1 MIDKLPPLNIE
12 VEENILGGVLL
23 DPHAI
28 LRVVDILS
36 PEAFYI
42 ESHQVIYQA
51 ILDLYAQQKPT
62 DMLAVSSWLKDHKL
76 LKKTGGEAKLVQ
88 LLERTVSAVNIDH
101 LAHLVQEKY
110 QRRQLIATTQSITDL
125 AYDTTTP
132 IDSVLEQAEEKIFNI
147 STNKADRFKPE
158 TIESCLIDVFNQ
170 LGQDSPPL
178 YPTGLRDLDGMI
190 GGMVKQDLI
199 VIGARASM
207 GKTWLGCYLANYI
220 AANQQQPV
228 VFFSAEMSK
237 SQLTKRFLAMHSGID
252 SQRLIRNEVYEH
264 EYEALIAGLEK
275 LKQLPLIIDDTPASI
290 QNPSRMRSVLRRV
303 KSERGGLGLVVMD
316 YIQKLGDRAAG
327 NRAQAVGKLSGA
339 FKDIAKEFDV
349 PFVALA
355 QVNRGV
361 ESQSNKRPGMADIKD
376 SGDIEQDMDVGLLL
390 YREEYYDAQTEAR
403 GLMEIN
409 VAKNRN
415 GATGTC
421 QVTFEPTVGTFNDKE
436 KISQTDY
443 GRL

>member
-12 VEENILGGVLL
+12 VEENILGGLLL
-23 DPHAI
+23 DSLAI
-28 LRVVDILS
+28 LRIIDILN
-36 PEAFYI
+36 PDAFYI
-42 ESHQVIYQA
+42 ESHQVVYQA
-51 ILDLYAQQKPT
+51 ILDLHAQQKPT
-62 DMLAVSSWLKDHKL
+62 DLLAVSNWLKDHKL
-76 LKKTGGEAKLVQ
+76 LKKAGGEFKLVQ

-110 QRRQLIATTQSITDL
+110 QRRQLIAITQSISDL
-125 AYDTTTP
+125 AYDTATP
-132 IDSVLEQAEEKIFNI
+132 IDLVMEQAEEKIFNI

-158 TIESCLIDVFNQ
+158 TVESCLINVFNQ
-170 LGQDSPPL
+170 LGQDSLPL
-178 YPTGLRDLDGMI
+178 YPTGLKDLDGMI
-190 GGMVKQDLI
+190 GGLVKQDLI
-199 VIGARASM
+199 VIAARASM
-207 GKTWLGCYLANYI
+207 GKTWLGCYLANYL
-220 AANQQQPV
+220 ATTQQQPV

-252 SQRLIRNEVYEH
+252 SQRLIRNEIYEH
-264 EYEALIAGLEK
+264 EYEALVAGLEK

-303 KSERGGLGLVVMD
+303 QAERGSLGLVVMD

-349 PFVALA
+349 PFMALA

-361 ESQSNKRPGMADIKD
+361 ENQSNKRPGMADIKD

-390 YREEYYDAQTEAR
+390 YREEYYDAQTEAK

-421 QVTFEPTVGTFNDKE
+421 QVVFDPIVGGFSDK
-436 KISQTDY
+436 
-443 GRL
+443 G

>member
-1 MIDKLPPLNIE
+1 MMIDKLPPLNIE

-28 LRVVDILS
+28 LRVVDILN

-101 LAHLVQEKY
+101 LARLVQEKY

-125 AYDTTTP
+125 AYDTATP
-132 IDSVLEQAEEKIFNI
+132 IDSVMEQAEQKIFNI

-158 TIESCLIDVFNQ
+158 SIESCLIDVFNQ

-178 YPTGLRDLDGMI
+178 YQTGLRDLDGMI

-220 AANQQQPV
+220 ATTQQQPV

-390 YREEYYDAQTEAR
+390 YREEYYDTQTAAR

-421 QVTFEPTVGTFNDKE
+421 QVVFEPTVGSFSNK
-436 KISQTDY
+436 
-443 GRL
+443 G

>member
-51 ILDLYAQQKPT
+51 ILDLYAQHKPT

-101 LAHLVQEKY
+101 LACLVQEKY

-125 AYDTTTP
+125 AYDTATP
-132 IDSVLEQAEEKIFNI
+132 IDSVMEQAEEKIFNI

-170 LGQDSPPL
+170 ISQDSPPL

-190 GGMVKQDLI
+190 GGLVKQDLI

-220 AANQQQPV
+220 ATTQQQPV

-252 SQRLIRNEVYEH
+252 SQRLIRNEIYEH

-361 ESQSNKRPGMADIKD
+361 ESQANKRPGMADIKD

-390 YREEYYDAQTEAR
+390 YREEYYDAQTAAR

-421 QVTFEPTVGTFNDKE
+421 QVVFEAPVGSFKNK
-436 KISQTDY
+436 
-443 GRL
+443 G

>member
-1 MIDKLPPLNIE
+1 MRVQKGIIPNSHVQIWM
-12 VEENILGGVLL
+12 VLG
-23 DPHAI
+23 
-28 LRVVDILS
+28 
-36 PEAFYI
+36 
-42 ESHQVIYQA
+42 
-51 ILDLYAQQKPT
+51 
-62 DMLAVSSWLKDHKL
+62 
-76 LKKTGGEAKLVQ
+76 LVQ

-101 LAHLVQEKY
+101 LARLVQEKY

-125 AYDTTTP
+125 AYDTATP
-132 IDSVLEQAEEKIFNI
+132 IDSVMEQAEQKIFNI

-199 VIGARASM
+199 VIGARTSM
-207 GKTWLGCYLANYI
+207 GKTWLGCYLANYL
-220 AANQQQPV
+220 ATTQQQPV

-252 SQRLIRNEVYEH
+252 SQRLIRNEIYEH

-327 NRAQAVGKLSGA
+327 NRAQALGKLSGA

-349 PFVALA
+349 TFVALA

-390 YREEYYDAQTEAR
+390 YREEYYDPQTAAR

-415 GATGTC
+415 GATGIS
-421 QVTFEPTVGTFNDKE
+421 QVTFEPSTGTFSNK
-436 KISQTDY
+436 
-443 GRL
+443 G

>member
-12 VEENILGGVLL
+12 VEENILGGLLL
-23 DPHAI
+23 DSLAI
-28 LRVVDILS
+28 LRIIDILNS
-36 PEAFYI
+36 DAFYI
-42 ESHQVIYQA
+42 ESHQVVYQA
-51 ILDLYAQQKPT
+51 ILDLHAQQKPT
-62 DMLAVSSWLKDHKL
+62 DLLAVSSWLKDHKL
-76 LKKTGGEAKLVQ
+76 LKKAGGESKLVQ

-110 QRRQLIATTQSITDL
+110 QRRQLIAITQSISNL
-125 AYDTTTP
+125 AYNTATP
-132 IDSVLEQAEEKIFNI
+132 IDLVMEQAEEKIFNI

-158 TIESCLIDVFNQ
+158 TVESCLIDVFNQ
-170 LGQDSPPL
+170 LGQDLLPL

-190 GGMVKQDLI
+190 GGLVKQDLI

-207 GKTWLGCYLANYI
+207 GKTWLGCYLANYL
-220 AANQQQPV
+220 ATTKRQPV

-252 SQRLIRNEVYEH
+252 SQRLIRNEIYEH
-264 EYEALIAGLEK
+264 EYEALVAGLEK

-303 KSERGGLGLVVMD
+303 QAERGSLGLVVMD

-390 YREEYYDAQTEAR
+390 YREEYYDAQTDAK

-421 QVTFEPTVGTFNDKE
+421 QVVFDPIVGGFSDK
-436 KISQTDY
+436 
-443 GRL
+443 G

>member
-12 VEENILGGVLL
+12 VEENILGGLLL
-23 DPHAI
+23 DSHAI
-28 LRVVDILS
+28 RRVIDILNLD
-36 PEAFYI
+36 AFYI
-42 ESHQVIYQA
+42 ESHRTIYQA
-51 ILDLYAQQKPT
+51 ILDLHAQQKPT
-62 DMLAVSSWLKDHKL
+62 DLLAVSSWLKDRKL
-76 LKKTGGEAKLVQ
+76 LKKTGGESKLVQ

-110 QRRQLIATTQSITDL
+110 QRRQLIATTQSISDL

-132 IDSVLEQAEEKIFNI
+132 IDLVMEQAEEKIFNI

-158 TIESCLIDVFNQ
+158 TIENCLIDVFNQ
-170 LGQDSPPL
+170 LSQDSPPL
-178 YPTGLRDLDGMI
+178 YSTGLRDLDGMI
-190 GGMVKQDLI
+190 GGLVKQDLI
-199 VIGARASM
+199 VIAARASM
-207 GKTWLGCYLANYI
+207 GKTWLGCYLANYL
-220 AANQQQPV
+220 ATTQQQPV

-252 SQRLIRNEVYEH
+252 SQRLIRNEIYEH
-264 EYEALIAGLEK
+264 EYEALVAGLEK

-303 KSERGGLGLVVMD
+303 QAERGGLGLVVMD

-415 GATGTC
+415 GATGNC
-421 QVTFEPTVGTFNDKE
+421 QVVFDPIMGGFSDK
-436 KISQTDY
+436 
-443 GRL
+443 G

>member
-12 VEENILGGVLL
+12 VEENILGGLLL
-23 DPHAI
+23 DSHAI
-28 LRVVDILS
+28 LRVIDILNLD
-36 PEAFYI
+36 AFYI
-42 ESHQVIYQA
+42 ESHRIIYQA
-51 ILDLYAQQKPT
+51 ILDLHAQQKPT
-62 DMLAVSSWLKDHKL
+62 DLLAVSSWLKDHKL
-76 LKKTGGEAKLVQ
+76 LKKAGGETKLVQ
-88 LLERTVSAVNIDH
+88 LLERTVSAVNIDY

-110 QRRQLIATTQSITDL
+110 QRRQLIATTQSISDL
-125 AYDTTTP
+125 AYDTATP
-132 IDSVLEQAEEKIFNI
+132 IDLVMEQAEEKIFNI

-158 TIESCLIDVFNQ
+158 TVESCLIDVFNQ
-170 LGQDSPPL
+170 LGQDSLPL
-178 YPTGLRDLDGMI
+178 YPTGLKDLDEMI
-190 GGMVKQDLI
+190 GGLVKQDLI
-199 VIGARASM
+199 VIAARASM
-207 GKTWLGCYLANYI
+207 GKTWLGCYLANYL
-220 AANQQQPV
+220 ATTQQQPV

-252 SQRLIRNEVYEH
+252 SQRLIRNEIYEH
-264 EYEALIAGLEK
+264 EYEALVAGLEQ
-275 LKQLPLIIDDTPASI
+275 LKRLPLIIDDTPASI
-290 QNPSRMRSVLRRV
+290 QNPTRMRSVLRRV
-303 KSERGGLGLVVMD
+303 QAERGGLGLVVMD

-421 QVTFEPTVGTFNDKE
+421 QVVFDPIVGGFSDK
-436 KISQTDY
+436 
-443 GRL
+443 G

>member
-125 AYDTTTP
+125 AYDTATP
-132 IDSVLEQAEEKIFNI
+132 IDSVIEQAEQKIFNI

-190 GGMVKQDLI
+190 GGLVKQDLI

-220 AANQQQPV
+220 ATTQQQPV

-252 SQRLIRNEVYEH
+252 SQRLIRNEVYEN

-290 QNPSRMRSVLRRV
+290 QNPSRIRSVLRRV

-390 YREEYYDAQTEAR
+390 YRDEYYDAQTEAT
-403 GLMEIN
+403 GVMEIN

-421 QVTFEPTVGTFNDKE
+421 QVVFEAPVGRFSNK
-436 KISQTDY
+436 
-443 GRL
+443 G

>member
-28 LRVVDILS
+28 LIIIDIIS

-42 ESHQVIYQA
+42 ESHQIIYRA
-51 ILDLYAQQKPT
+51 ISNLYEQQQPT

-88 LLERTVSAVNIDH
+88 LLERTVSAVNIDY

-110 QRRQLIATTQSITDL
+110 QRRQLIATTESITDL
-125 AYDTTTP
+125 AYDTATP
-132 IDSVLEQAEEKIFNI
+132 IDLVLEQAEEKIFNI

-158 TIESCLIDVFNQ
+158 TIESCLINVFNQ

-190 GGMVKQDLI
+190 GGLVKQDLI

-207 GKTWLGCYLANYI
+207 GKTWLGCYLANYL
-220 AANQQQPV
+220 ATTQQQPV

-252 SQRLIRNEVYEH
+252 SQRLIRNEIYEH
-264 EYEALIAGLEK
+264 EYEALVAGLEK

-303 KSERGGLGLVVMD
+303 KSERGDLGLVVMD

-361 ESQSNKRPGMADIKD
+361 ESQANKRPGMADIKD

-390 YREEYYDAQTEAR
+390 YRDEYYDAQTEAR
-403 GLMEIN
+403 GLMEIH

-421 QVTFEPTVGTFNDKE
+421 RVVFEPIVGGFSDK
-436 KISQTDY
+436 
-443 GRL
+443 G

>member
-1 MIDKLPPLNIE
+1 MMIDKLPPLNIE

-28 LRVVDILS
+28 LRVVDILN
-36 PEAFYI
+36 PNAFYI

-101 LAHLVQEKY
+101 LARLVQEKY

-125 AYDTTTP
+125 AYDTATS
-132 IDSVLEQAEEKIFNI
+132 IDSVMEQAEEKIFNI

-390 YREEYYDAQTEAR
+390 YREEYYDAQTAAR

-421 QVTFEPTVGTFNDKE
+421 QVAFEPTVGSFSNK
-436 KISQTDY
+436 
-443 GRL
+443 G

>member
-1 MIDKLPPLNIE
+1 MMIDKLPPLNIE

-62 DMLAVSSWLKDHKL
+62 DLLAVSSWLKDHKL

-101 LAHLVQEKY
+101 LARLVQEKY

-125 AYDTTTP
+125 AYDTATP
-132 IDSVLEQAEEKIFNI
+132 IDSVMEQAEQKIFNI

-220 AANQQQPV
+220 ATTQQQPV

-275 LKQLPLIIDDTPASI
+275 LKQSPLIIDDTPASI

-409 VAKNRN
+409 VTKNRN

-421 QVTFEPTVGTFNDKE
+421 QVEFEPTVGGFRDK
-436 KISQTDY
+436 
-443 GRL
+443 R

>member
-1 MIDKLPPLNIE
+1 MTIDKLPPLNIE

-23 DPHAI
+23 DPHAL
-28 LRVVDILS
+28 LRIIDILNS
-36 PEAFYI
+36 ETFYI
-42 ESHQVIYQA
+42 ESHRIIYRA
-51 ILDLYAQQKPT
+51 ILALHQQHQPT

-76 LKKTGGEAKLVQ
+76 LKKAGGESKLVQ
-88 LLERTVSAVNIDH
+88 LLERTVSAINIDH
-101 LAHLVQEKY
+101 LANLVRDKY
-110 QRRQLIATTQSITDL
+110 QRRQLIAITQSITDL
-125 AYDTTTP
+125 AYDTSAP
-132 IDSVLEQAEEKIFNI
+132 INSVLEQAEEKIFNI
-147 STNKADRFKPE
+147 STNKTDRFKPE
-158 TIESCLIDVFNQ
+158 TIEHCLIDVFDRI
-170 LGQDSPPL
+170 GKDSPPL

-207 GKTWLGCYLANYI
+207 GKTWLGCYLANYL
-220 AANQQQPV
+220 ATTQQQPV

-252 SQRLIRNEVYEH
+252 SQRLIRNEIYEH
-264 EYEALIAGLEK
+264 ESDGLIAGLEQ

-303 KSERGGLGLVVMD
+303 KSERGELGLVVMD

-349 PFVALA
+349 PFIALA

-361 ESQSNKRPGMADIKD
+361 ESQSNKRPGMADLKD

-390 YREEYYDAQTEAR
+390 YREDYYNATTEAR

-421 QVTFEPTVGTFNDKE
+421 QVAFEPTVGGFRNR
-436 KISQTDY
+436 
-443 GRL
+443 G

>member
-1 MIDKLPPLNIE
+1 MMIDKLPPLNIE
-12 VEENILGGVLL
+12 VEENILGGILL

-28 LRVVDILS
+28 LRVIDILS

-42 ESHQVIYQA
+42 ETHQVIYQA

-76 LKKTGGEAKLVQ
+76 SKKTGGEAKLVQ

-101 LAHLVQEKY
+101 LARLVQEKY
-110 QRRQLIATTQSITDL
+110 QRRQLIGTTQSITEL
-125 AYDTTTP
+125 AYDTATP
-132 IDSVLEQAEEKIFNI
+132 IDSVMEQAEQKIFNI
-147 STNKADRFKPE
+147 STNKADRFKPQ

-207 GKTWLGCYLANYI
+207 GKTWLGCYLANYL
-220 AANQQQPV
+220 ATTQQQPV

-252 SQRLIRNEVYEH
+252 SQRLIRNEIYEH

-390 YREEYYDAQTEAR
+390 YREEYYDAQTADR

-415 GATGTC
+415 GATGTF
-421 QVTFEPTVGTFNDKE
+421 QVAFEPTVGMFSNK
-436 KISQTDY
+436 
-443 GRL
+443 R

>member
-1 MIDKLPPLNIE
+1 MIEKLPPLNIE

-28 LRVVDILS
+28 LRIVDIIS

-42 ESHQVIYQA
+42 ESHQIIYRA
-51 ILDLYAQQKPT
+51 ILNLYEQQQPT
-62 DMLAVSSWLKDHKL
+62 DLLAVSSWLKDHKL

-110 QRRQLIATTQSITDL
+110 QRRQLIATTESITDL
-125 AYDTTTP
+125 AYDTATP
-132 IDSVLEQAEEKIFNI
+132 IDLVLEQAEEKIFNI
-147 STNKADRFKPE
+147 STNKADRFQPE
-158 TIESCLIDVFNQ
+158 TIERCLIDVFNQ
-170 LGQDSPPL
+170 IGRDSPPL
-178 YPTGLRDLDGMI
+178 YPTGLRDLDGLI
-190 GGMVKQDLI
+190 GGLVKQDLI
-199 VIGARASM
+199 VIAARASM
-207 GKTWLGCYLANYI
+207 GKTWLGCYLANYL
-220 AANQQQPV
+220 ATVQQQPV

-237 SQLTKRFLAMHSGID
+237 SQLTKRFLAIHSGID
-252 SQRLIRNEVYEH
+252 SQRLIRNEIYEH
-264 EYEALIAGLEK
+264 EYEELVAGLEK
-275 LKQLPLIIDDTPASI
+275 LKQVPLIIDDTPASI

-303 KSERGGLGLVVMD
+303 KSERGDLGLVVMD

-390 YREEYYDAQTEAR
+390 YRDEYYDATTEAR

-421 QVTFEPTVGTFNDKE
+421 RVVFEPTVGGFSDK
-436 KISQTDY
+436 
-443 GRL
+443 G

>member
-28 LRVVDILS
+28 LRVVDILI

-51 ILDLYAQQKPT
+51 ILNLYAQQKPT

-125 AYDTTTP
+125 AYDTATP
-132 IDSVLEQAEEKIFNI
+132 IDSVMEQAEQKIFNI

-220 AANQQQPV
+220 STTQQQPV

-252 SQRLIRNEVYEH
+252 SQRLIRNEIYEH
-264 EYEALIAGLEK
+264 EYDALIAGLEK

-390 YREEYYDAQTEAR
+390 YREEYYDAQTAAR
-403 GLMEIN
+403 GMMEIN

-421 QVTFEPTVGTFNDKE
+421 QVLFEPTVGVFSN
-436 KISQTDY
+436 Q
-443 GRL
+443 G

>member
-12 VEENILGGVLL
+12 VEENILGGLLL
-23 DPHAI
+23 DSHAI
-28 LRVVDILS
+28 LRVIDILN
-36 PEAFYI
+36 PDAFYI
-42 ESHQVIYQA
+42 ESHQIIYQA
-51 ILDLYAQQKPT
+51 ILDLHAQQKPT
-62 DMLAVSSWLKDHKL
+62 DLLAVSSWLKDHKL
-76 LKKTGGEAKLVQ
+76 LKKAGGETKLVQ

-110 QRRQLIATTQSITDL
+110 QRRQLIATTQSISDL

-132 IDSVLEQAEEKIFNI
+132 IDLVMEQAEEKIFNI

-158 TIESCLIDVFNQ
+158 TVESCLIDVFNQ

-178 YPTGLRDLDGMI
+178 YATGLRDLDGMI
-190 GGMVKQDLI
+190 GGLVKQDLI

-207 GKTWLGCYLANYI
+207 GKTWLGCYLANYL
-220 AANQQQPV
+220 ATTQQQPV

-252 SQRLIRNEVYEH
+252 SQRLIRNEIYEH
-264 EYEALIAGLEK
+264 EYEALVAGLEK

-290 QNPSRMRSVLRRV
+290 QNSSRMRSVLRRV
-303 KSERGGLGLVVMD
+303 QAERGGLGLVVMD

-390 YREEYYDAQTEAR
+390 YREEYYDAQTQAR

-421 QVTFEPTVGTFNDKE
+421 QVVFEPTVGGFSDK
-436 KISQTDY
+436 
-443 GRL
+443 G

>member
-125 AYDTTTP
+125 AYDTATP
-132 IDSVLEQAEEKIFNI
+132 IDSVMEQAEEKIFNI

-170 LGQDSPPL
+170 LSQDSPPL

-190 GGMVKQDLI
+190 GGLVKQDLI

-220 AANQQQPV
+220 ATTQQQPV

-252 SQRLIRNEVYEH
+252 SQRLIRNEIYEH

-290 QNPSRMRSVLRRV
+290 QNPSRMRSILRRV

-361 ESQSNKRPGMADIKD
+361 ESQANKRPGMADIKD

-390 YREEYYDAQTEAR
+390 YREEYYDAQTAAR

-421 QVTFEPTVGTFNDKE
+421 QVVFEAPVGSFKNK
-436 KISQTDY
+436 
-443 GRL
+443 G

>member
-1 MIDKLPPLNIE
+1 MTIDKLPPLNIE

-23 DPHAI
+23 DPHAL
-28 LRVVDILS
+28 LRIIDILNS
-36 PEAFYI
+36 EAFYI
-42 ESHQVIYQA
+42 ESHQIIYRA
-51 ILDLYAQQKPT
+51 ILALHQQHQPT

-76 LKKTGGEAKLVQ
+76 LKKAGGEAKLVQ
-88 LLERTVSAVNIDH
+88 LLERTVSAINIDH
-101 LAHLVQEKY
+101 LANLVRDKY
-110 QRRQLIATTQSITDL
+110 QRRQLIAITQSITDL
-125 AYDTTTP
+125 AYDTSTS

-147 STNKADRFKPE
+147 STNKTDRFKPE
-158 TIESCLIDVFNQ
+158 TIEHCLIDVFAR

-207 GKTWLGCYLANYI
+207 GKTWLGCYLANYL
-220 AANQQQPV
+220 ATTQQQPV

-252 SQRLIRNEVYEH
+252 SQRLIRNEIYEH
-264 EYEALIAGLEK
+264 ESERLIAGLEQ

-290 QNPSRMRSVLRRV
+290 QNPPRMRSVLRRV
-303 KSERGGLGLVVMD
+303 KSERGELGLVVMD

-349 PFVALA
+349 PFIALA

-361 ESQSNKRPGMADIKD
+361 ESQSNKRPGMADLKD
-376 SGDIEQDMDVGLLL
+376 SGDIEQDMDLGLLL
-390 YREEYYDAQTEAR
+390 YREDYYNATTEAR

-421 QVTFEPTVGTFNDKE
+421 QVAFEPTVGGFMNR
-436 KISQTDY
+436 
-443 GRL
+443 G

>member
-1 MIDKLPPLNIE
+1 MNDKLPPLNIE
-12 VEENILGGVLL
+12 VEENILGGVIL
-23 DPHAI
+23 DSHAI
-28 LRVVDILS
+28 LRVVDILNPS
-36 PEAFYI
+36 AFYI
-42 ESHQVIYQA
+42 ESHRIIYQA
-51 ILDLYAQQKPT
+51 ILDLHAQQKPT
-62 DMLAVSSWLKDHKL
+62 DLLAVSSWLKDHKL
-76 LKKTGGEAKLVQ
+76 LKKAGGETKLVQ

-110 QRRQLIATTQSITDL
+110 QRRQLIATTQSISDL
-125 AYDTTTP
+125 AYDTATP
-132 IDSVLEQAEEKIFNI
+132 IDLVMEQAEEKIFNI
-147 STNKADRFKPE
+147 GTNKVDRFKPE
-158 TIESCLIDVFNQ
+158 TIESCLIEVFNQ

-178 YPTGLRDLDGMI
+178 YSTGLRELDGMI
-190 GGMVKQDLI
+190 GGLVKQDLI
-199 VIGARASM
+199 VIAARASM
-207 GKTWLGCYLANYI
+207 GKTWLGCYLANYL
-220 AANQQQPV
+220 ATMQQQPV
-228 VFFSAEMSK
+228 VLFSAEMSK

-252 SQRLIRNEVYEH
+252 SQRLIRNEIYEH
-264 EYEALIAGLEK
+264 EYEALVAGLEQ
-275 LKQLPLIIDDTPASI
+275 LKRLPLIIDDTPASI
-290 QNPSRMRSVLRRV
+290 QNPTRMRSVLRRV
-303 KSERGGLGLVVMD
+303 QAERGSVGLVVMD

-361 ESQSNKRPGMADIKD
+361 ESQANKRPGMADIKD

-421 QVTFEPTVGTFNDKE
+421 QVVFEPTVGRFSDK
-436 KISQTDY
+436 
-443 GRL
+443 G

>member
-1 MIDKLPPLNIE
+1 MIDKLLPLNIE

-28 LRVVDILS
+28 LRIIDIIS

-42 ESHQVIYQA
+42 ESHQIIYRA
-51 ILDLYAQQKPT
+51 VLNLFEQQRPT
-62 DMLAVSSWLKDHKL
+62 DLLAVSSWLKDHKL
-76 LKKTGGEAKLVQ
+76 LKKAGGEAKLVQ

-110 QRRQLIATTQSITDL
+110 QRRQLITTTESITDL
-125 AYDTTTP
+125 AYDTATP
-132 IDSVLEQAEEKIFNI
+132 IDLVLEQAEEKIFNI
-147 STNKADRFKPE
+147 STNKADRFQPE
-158 TIESCLIDVFNQ
+158 TIERCLIDVFNQ
-170 LGQDSPPL
+170 IGRDSPSL
-178 YPTGLRDLDGMI
+178 YPTGLRDLDGLM
-190 GGMVKQDLI
+190 GGLVKQDLI
-199 VIGARASM
+199 VIAARASM
-207 GKTWLGCYLANYI
+207 GKTWLGCYLANYL
-220 AANQQQPV
+220 ATTQQQPV

-252 SQRLIRNEVYEH
+252 SQRLIRNEIYEH
-264 EYEALIAGLEK
+264 EYEELVAGLEK

-303 KSERGGLGLVVMD
+303 KSERGDLGLVVMD

-390 YREEYYDAQTEAR
+390 YRDEYYDATTDAK

-421 QVTFEPTVGTFNDKE
+421 RVVFEPTVGGFSDK
-436 KISQTDY
+436 
-443 GRL
+443 G

>member
-12 VEENILGGVLL
+12 VEENLLGGVLL
-23 DPHAI
+23 DPHAL
-28 LRVVDILS
+28 LRIIDIIS

-42 ESHQVIYQA
+42 ESHQIIYRA
-51 ILDLYAQQKPT
+51 ILNLYEQQQPT
-62 DMLAVSSWLKDHKL
+62 DLLAVSSWLKDRKL

-125 AYDTTTP
+125 AYDTATP
-132 IDSVLEQAEEKIFNI
+132 IDLILEQAEEKIFNI
-147 STNKADRFKPE
+147 STNKADRFQPE
-158 TIESCLIDVFNQ
+158 TIEHCLIDVFNRI
-170 LGQDSPPL
+170 GRDSPPL
-178 YPTGLRDLDGMI
+178 YPTGLRDLDGLI
-190 GGMVKQDLI
+190 GGLVKQDLI

-207 GKTWLGCYLANYI
+207 GKTWLGCYLANYL
-220 AANQQQPV
+220 ATTQQQPV

-252 SQRLIRNEVYEH
+252 SQQLIRNEIYEH
-264 EYEALIAGLEK
+264 EYEALVAGLEK
-275 LKQLPLIIDDTPASI
+275 LKQVPLIIDDTPASI

-303 KSERGGLGLVVMD
+303 KSERGDLGLVVMD

-361 ESQSNKRPGMADIKD
+361 ENQSNKRPGMADIKD

-390 YREEYYDAQTEAR
+390 YRDEYYDAQTDAK

-421 QVTFEPTVGTFNDKE
+421 RVVFEPTVGRFSDK
-436 KISQTDY
+436 
-443 GRL
+443 G

>member
-12 VEENILGGVLL
+12 VEENILGGLLL
-23 DPHAI
+23 DSLAI
-28 LRVVDILS
+28 LRIIDILN
-36 PEAFYI
+36 PDAFYI
-42 ESHQVIYQA
+42 QSHQVVYQA
-51 ILDLYAQQKPT
+51 ILDLHAQQKPT
-62 DMLAVSSWLKDHKL
+62 DILAVSSWLKDHKL
-76 LKKTGGEAKLVQ
+76 LKKAGGESKLVQ

-110 QRRQLIATTQSITDL
+110 QRRQLIATTQSISDL
-125 AYDTTTP
+125 AYDTATP
-132 IDSVLEQAEEKIFNI
+132 IDLVMDRAEEKIFNI

-158 TIESCLIDVFNQ
+158 TVESCLIDVFNQ
-170 LGQDSPPL
+170 LGQDSLPL
-178 YPTGLRDLDGMI
+178 YPTGLKDLDGMI
-190 GGMVKQDLI
+190 GGLVKQDLI
-199 VIGARASM
+199 VIAARASM
-207 GKTWLGCYLANYI
+207 GKTWLGCYLANYL
-220 AANQQQPV
+220 ATTQQQPV

-252 SQRLIRNEVYEH
+252 SQRLIRNEIYEH
-264 EYEALIAGLEK
+264 EYEALVAGLEK

-303 KSERGGLGLVVMD
+303 QAERGSLGLVVMD

-415 GATGTC
+415 GATGIC
-421 QVTFEPTVGTFNDKE
+421 QVVFDPIVGGFSDK
-436 KISQTDY
+436 
-443 GRL
+443 G

>member
-1 MIDKLPPLNIE
+1 MNNKLPPLNIE
-12 VEENILGGVLL
+12 VEENILGGILL
-23 DPHAI
+23 DSHAI
-28 LRVVDILS
+28 LRVVDILNPS
-36 PEAFYI
+36 AFYI
-42 ESHQVIYQA
+42 ESHRIIYQA
-51 ILDLYAQQKPT
+51 ILDLNAQQKPT
-62 DMLAVSSWLKDHKL
+62 DLLAVSSWLKDHKL
-76 LKKTGGEAKLVQ
+76 LKKAGGETKLVQ

-110 QRRQLIATTQSITDL
+110 QRRQLIATTQSISDL
-125 AYDTTTP
+125 AYDTATP
-132 IDSVLEQAEEKIFNI
+132 IDLVMEQVEEKIFNI

-158 TIESCLIDVFNQ
+158 TVESCLIDVFNQ
-170 LGQDSPPL
+170 LSQDSPPL
-178 YPTGLRDLDGMI
+178 YSTGLRDLDGMI
-190 GGMVKQDLI
+190 GGLVKQDLI
-199 VIGARASM
+199 VIAARASM
-207 GKTWLGCYLANYI
+207 GKTWLGCYLANYL
-220 AANQQQPV
+220 ATTQQQPV

-252 SQRLIRNEVYEH
+252 SQRLIRNEIYEH
-264 EYEALIAGLEK
+264 EYEVLVAGLEQ
-275 LKQLPLIIDDTPASI
+275 LKRLPLIIDDTPASI
-290 QNPSRMRSVLRRV
+290 QNPARMRSVLRRV
-303 KSERGGLGLVVMD
+303 QAERGSVGLVVMD

-361 ESQSNKRPGMADIKD
+361 ESQANKRPGMADIKD
-376 SGDIEQDMDVGLLL
+376 SGDIEQDMDIGLLL

-421 QVTFEPTVGTFNDKE
+421 QVVFDPIMGGFSDK
-436 KISQTDY
+436 
-443 GRL
+443 G

>member
-12 VEENILGGVLL
+12 VEENILGGLLL

-51 ILDLYAQQKPT
+51 ILDLSAQHKPT
-62 DMLAVSSWLKDHKL
+62 DMLAVSSWLKDHQL
-76 LKKTGGEAKLVQ
+76 SKKTCGEAKLVQ

-125 AYDTTTP
+125 AYDTATP
-132 IDSVLEQAEEKIFNI
+132 IDSVLEQAEEKIFSI
-147 STNKADRFKPE
+147 STNKADPFKPE
-158 TIESCLIDVFNQ
+158 TIESCLIEVFNQ
-170 LGQDSPPL
+170 LGEDSPPL

-199 VIGARASM
+199 VVGARASM

-220 AANQQQPV
+220 ATTQQQPV

-252 SQRLIRNEVYEH
+252 SQRLIRNEIYEH

-390 YREEYYDAQTEAR
+390 YRDEYYDAQTEAT
-403 GLMEIN
+403 GVMEIN

-421 QVTFEPTVGTFNDKE
+421 QVVFEAPVGRFNNKC
-436 KISQTDY
+436 
-443 GRL
+443 

>member
-42 ESHQVIYQA
+42 ETHQVIYQA

-101 LAHLVQEKY
+101 LARLVQEKY

-125 AYDTTTP
+125 AYDTITP
-132 IDSVLEQAEEKIFNI
+132 IDSVMEQAEQKIFNI

-158 TIESCLIDVFNQ
+158 TIESCLIEVFNQ
-170 LGQDSPPL
+170 LGEDSPPL

-199 VIGARASM
+199 VVGARASM

-220 AANQQQPV
+220 ATTQQQPV

-252 SQRLIRNEVYEH
+252 SQRLIRNEIYEH

-390 YREEYYDAQTEAR
+390 YREEYYDAQTAAT

-421 QVTFEPTVGTFNDKE
+421 QVVFEPTVGSFSDK
-436 KISQTDY
+436 
-443 GRL
+443 R

>member
-28 LRVVDILS
+28 LRVVDILN

-76 LKKTGGEAKLVQ
+76 LKKAGGEAKLVQ

-101 LAHLVQEKY
+101 LARLVQEKY

-125 AYDTTTP
+125 AYDTATP

-170 LGQDSPPL
+170 LSQDSPPL
-178 YPTGLRDLDGMI
+178 YPTGLKDLDGMI

-220 AANQQQPV
+220 ATTQQQPV

-303 KSERGGLGLVVMD
+303 KSELGGLGLVVMD

-390 YREEYYDAQTEAR
+390 YREEYYDAQTAAS

-421 QVTFEPTVGTFNDKE
+421 QVAFAPTVGRFRDK
-436 KISQTDY
+436 
-443 GRL
+443 G

>member
-12 VEENILGGVLL
+12 VEENILGGLLL
-23 DPHAI
+23 DSLAI
-28 LRVVDILS
+28 LRIIDILN
-36 PEAFYI
+36 PDAFYI

-51 ILDLYAQQKPT
+51 ILDLHAQQKPT
-62 DMLAVSSWLKDHKL
+62 DLLAVSNWLKDHKL
-76 LKKTGGEAKLVQ
+76 LKKAGEESKLVQ

-110 QRRQLIATTQSITDL
+110 QRRQLIAITQFISDL
-125 AYDTTTP
+125 AYDTATP
-132 IDSVLEQAEEKIFNI
+132 IDLVMEQAEEKIFNI

-158 TIESCLIDVFNQ
+158 TVESCLIEVFNQ

-178 YPTGLRDLDGMI
+178 YSTGLRDLDGMI
-190 GGMVKQDLI
+190 GGLVKQDLI
-199 VIGARASM
+199 VIAARASM
-207 GKTWLGCYLANYI
+207 GKTWLGCYLANYL
-220 AANQQQPV
+220 ATTQQQPV

-252 SQRLIRNEVYEH
+252 SQRLIRNEIYEH
-264 EYEALIAGLEK
+264 EYEALVAGLEK

-303 KSERGGLGLVVMD
+303 QAERGSVGLVVMD

-421 QVTFEPTVGTFNDKE
+421 QVMFDPIMGGFSDK
-436 KISQTDY
+436 
-443 GRL
+443 G